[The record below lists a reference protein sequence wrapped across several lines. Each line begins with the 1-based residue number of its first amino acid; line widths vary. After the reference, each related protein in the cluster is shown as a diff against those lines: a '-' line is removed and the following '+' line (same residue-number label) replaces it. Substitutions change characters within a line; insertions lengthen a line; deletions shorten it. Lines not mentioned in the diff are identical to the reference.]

1 MLTVLPIRYVADVE
15 ASRDFYAGLGLV
27 VRQEPG
33 AAVWVRLTAAAGAVG
48 VHAAAVSQGR
58 PPGVTELGFATEEP
72 LAQVA
77 QRLERN
83 GYPYEL
89 VEENFGS
96 SIRVTDPDGVVVQIQ
111 HIDPDTVRRSAAA
124 VANDSA

>member
-1 MLTVLPIRYVADVE
+1 MADVD
-15 ASRDFYAGLGLV
+15 ASRDFYAGLGLA

-33 AAVWVRLTAAAGAVG
+33 TAVWVRLNAAAGAVG
-48 VHAAAVSQGR
+48 VHAAAISQSR
-58 PPGVTELGFATEEP
+58 PPGTTELGFTTDEP

-77 QRLERN
+77 QRLEHN

-89 VEENFGS
+89 VEENFGH
-96 SIRVTDPDGVVVQIQ
+96 SIRVTDPDGVVIQIQ

-124 VANDSA
+124 VADETA